1 VVFRIV
7 MWIVMI
13 VGGIV
18 GGFWLD
24 RLLFPT
30 LDTNRWFHLTTLIFG
45 LALLKI
51 VLTVSRNTGRT
62 LARFGREGDIPRMET
77 NVLVTDGLYALM
89 RHPMHLGLLF
99 FPMTLALIVGS
110 PSFILII
117 APLEMLLMV
126 VMIKTLEES
135 EAITKFGDAYR
146 EYRKTVPMF
155 CVSIA
160 CIKALLAP
168 VEPNNRNMSI
178 GRM

>member
-1 VVFRIV
+1 MVFRIV
-7 MWIVMI
+7 MWILMI
-13 VGGIV
+13 VGGTV

-24 RLLFPT
+24 GLLFPGIHGHW
-30 LDTNRWFHLTTLIFG
+30 LFHILSFIVGLI
-45 LALLKI
+45 LLKF

-62 LARFGREGDIPRMET
+62 LARLGRQGDIPRMET

-99 FPMTLALIVGS
+99 FPLSLALIVGS

-135 EAITKFGDAYR
+135 EAIAKFGDAYR
-146 EYRKTVPMF
+146 EYRKRVPMF
-155 CVSIA
+155 CIRIA
-160 CIKALLAP
+160 CIRALLTLVP
-168 VEPNNRNMSI
+168 PNKE
-178 GRM
+178 

>member
-1 VVFRIV
+1 MAFRIV

-13 VGGIV
+13 VGGIG

-24 RLLFPT
+24 TFLFPGVHSHW
-30 LDTNRWFHLTTLIFG
+30 LFHLFSLLLG
-45 LALLKI
+45 MVLLKI

-62 LARFGREGDIPRMET
+62 LSQLGREGDIPRMET
-77 NVLVTDGLYALM
+77 NVLVTDGPYALM

-99 FPMTLALIVGS
+99 FPLSLALIVGS

-146 EYRKTVPMF
+146 EYQKKVPMF
-155 CVSIA
+155 CIRIECVR
-160 CIKALLAP
+160 ALMAP
-168 VEPNNRNMSI
+168 VPPK
-178 GRM
+178 